1 MQRLL
6 HPDPE
11 EVQRILAQHI
21 YCPYLEA
28 RISPQQCRVN
38 QKRAQSASWEETYNI
53 FAYGACRSC
62 AGVELEIPKPQA
74 RKNTAKCNKCGRVL
88 STQRFDL
95 NPKTQERYRTCK
107 RCRAPEVKTSRRYP
121 QTSSLPDLPVATVT
135 ADASTML
142 IHRRSIIEFQIND
155 YPFIQFLKS
164 PLRMRLLSQRTQG
177 PRVCKITSKGNTRH
191 PNYTVAIARIA
202 RELGIPAH
210 EVFALKARKDGTILL
225 RAI

>member
-6 HPDPE
+6 HPDPD

-21 YCPYLEA
+21 YCPHLEA
-28 RISPQQCRVN
+28 TISPQQCRVN
-38 QKRAQSASWEETYNI
+38 QKRAQSTSWEETYDI

-62 AGVELEIPKPQA
+62 AGIELETPKSQA
-74 RKNTAKCNKCGRVL
+74 RKNTMKCNKCGRVL
-88 STQRFDL
+88 SVQRFDL
-95 NPKTQERYRTCK
+95 NPQTQERYRSCK
-107 RCRAPEVKTSRRYP
+107 RCRAPEAKALRRYP
-121 QTSSLPDLPVATVT
+121 ETSPLPDLPLATVT
-135 ADASTML
+135 ADASTLL
-142 IHRRSIIEFQIND
+142 INRHSITEFQINA

-177 PRVCKITSKGNTRH
+177 PRVCKLTSKGNTRH

-225 RAI
+225 SAV